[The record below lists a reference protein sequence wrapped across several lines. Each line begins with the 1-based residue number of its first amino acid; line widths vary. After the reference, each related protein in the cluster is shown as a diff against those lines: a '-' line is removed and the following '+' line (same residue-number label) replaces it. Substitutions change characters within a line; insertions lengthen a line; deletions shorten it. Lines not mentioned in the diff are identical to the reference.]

1 MDIEVILFVWGVR
14 DEILREFF
22 VEGQWFYGEYDFIV
36 RVDFFSDFEME
47 DFERFF
53 RKIINGN
60 MFKFMLVK
68 FLVSKID
75 VNGEEK
81 IMILES
87 VKVLVL

>member
-1 MDIEVILFVWGVR
+1 M
-14 DEILREFF
+14 
-22 VEGQWFYGEYDFIV
+22 
-36 RVDFFSDFEME
+36 DFFSDFEME